1 MEWQLPPSLKPDDEV
16 AVIVPSSAVRDR
28 AALARGMARLRA
40 WGLCP
45 SIVCEGE
52 PDRGLTWPEGSE
64 LAADDD
70 ARRRA
75 LHAAL
80 GEPRY
85 RGVFCARGGYGA
97 PRLLADVD
105 WSLLA
110 ADPKPLVGYSDV
122 TALLCGAAVGAGVAS
137 LHGPMVATT
146 DEMDAGEACW
156 EQQRRLLFGEPSGPL
171 PAADDARA
179 VRCGVAEGPLIGG
192 NLAVLQGLVGTPW
205 LPPLDGAL
213 LFLEDIGEAPY
224 RVDRMLTHL
233 QLAGAL
239 DRVAGVVLGD
249 FHVEG
254 TALASAYAPMVRV
267 LEERLATLAVPVARA
282 FPFGHRPGSWTLPFG
297 ARARL
302 EVRAAGATLTLLE
315 SGAR

>member
-1 MEWQLPPSLKPDDEV
+1 MQWQLPPALKPDDEV

-28 AALARGMARLRA
+28 GALDRGIDRLRA
-40 WGLCP
+40 WGLHP
-45 SIVCEGE
+45 SVVCGGE
-52 PDRGLTWPEGSE
+52 PDRGLGWPEGSE
-64 LAADDD
+64 LADHDSVRLD
-70 ARRRA
+70 A
-75 LHAAL
+75 LHTAL
-80 GEPRY
+80 REPRF

-110 ADPKPLVGYSDV
+110 ADPKPLVGYSDI

-137 LHGPMVATT
+137 LHGPMVATS
-146 DEMDAGEACW
+146 DAMDAGEECW
-156 EQQRRLLFGEPSGPL
+156 EQQRRLLFDRR
-171 PAADDARA
+171 PAPFPTPDGAHTVRA
-179 VRCGVAEGPLIGG
+179 GVAEGALIGG

-233 QLAGAL
+233 RLAGLL

-249 FHVEG
+249 FHVSG
-254 TALASAYAPMVRV
+254 AALASEHAPMRRV
-267 LEERLATLAVPVARA
+267 LEERLADLSVPVAQA
-282 FPFGHRPGSWTLPFG
+282 FPFGHRPASWTLPFG
-297 ARARL
+297 AQARL
-302 EVRAAGATLTLLE
+302 EADAGGAHLTLLE
-315 SGAR
+315 GCVR